1 MTRVNERNS
10 WKVSK
15 QSKDYAHNAINAMKI
30 QKETETKVI
39 TPRTPTTVDVES
51 EPVVTTDIEINWE
64 LNKSQA
70 CMRRM
75 MKLKLSDKEVSQMLL
90 DPKKRQQFGHMY
102 LKAIKVEV

>member
-15 QSKDYAHNAINAMKI
+15 QSKNYAHNAINAMK
-30 QKETETKVI
+30 QKETEVI
-39 TPRTPTTVDVES
+39 TPKAPTTVDVQS

-64 LNKSQA
+64 LNKSPA

-102 LKAIKVEV
+102 LKSIKVEI

>member
-1 MTRVNERNS
+1 M
-10 WKVSK
+10 KV
-15 QSKDYAHNAINAMKI
+15 
-30 QKETETKVI
+30 QKTEETEVI

-51 EPVVTTDIEINWE
+51 EPVVKTEYEINWE
-64 LNKSQA
+64 LNKSPA

-90 DPKKRQQFGHMY
+90 NPQKRQQFGHMY

>member
-1 MTRVNERNS
+1 
-10 WKVSK
+10 
-15 QSKDYAHNAINAMKI
+15 MKI
-30 QKETETKVI
+30 QKETEVI
-39 TPRTPTTVDVES
+39 TPKAPTTVDVES
-51 EPVVTTDIEINWE
+51 QPVNTIEIETNWE
-64 LNKSQA
+64 LNKSPA

>member
-1 MTRVNERNS
+1 
-10 WKVSK
+10 
-15 QSKDYAHNAINAMKI
+15 MKI
-30 QKETETKVI
+30 QKETDVI

-51 EPVVTTDIEINWE
+51 EPVVTTEYEINWE
-64 LNKSQA
+64 LNKSPA

-90 DPKKRQQFGHMY
+90 NPQKRQQFGHMY

>member
-1 MTRVNERNS
+1 
-10 WKVSK
+10 
-15 QSKDYAHNAINAMKI
+15 MKI

-39 TPRTPTTVDVES
+39 TPRTPTTVDVKS
-51 EPVVTTDIEINWE
+51 EPVVKTEYEINWE
-64 LNKSQA
+64 LNKSPA

-90 DPKKRQQFGHMY
+90 NPQKRQQFGHMY

>member
-1 MTRVNERNS
+1 
-10 WKVSK
+10 
-15 QSKDYAHNAINAMKI
+15 MK
-30 QKETETKVI
+30 QKETETEVI
-39 TPRTPTTVDVES
+39 TPKAPTTVDVES
-51 EPVVTTDIEINWE
+51 EPVVTGSIEYNWE

-102 LKAIKVEV
+102 LKSIKVEIWNRMQSTWSLLVLCFLVW

>member
-1 MTRVNERNS
+1 
-10 WKVSK
+10 
-15 QSKDYAHNAINAMKI
+15 MKL

-51 EPVVTTDIEINWE
+51 QPVNTSMPGTDIEINWE
-64 LNKSQA
+64 LNKSPA

-90 DPKKRQQFGHMY
+90 NPQKRQQFGHMY

>member
-1 MTRVNERNS
+1 
-10 WKVSK
+10 
-15 QSKDYAHNAINAMKI
+15 MKI

-51 EPVVTTDIEINWE
+51 QPVNTSMPGTDIEINWE
-64 LNKSQA
+64 LNKSPA

>member
-1 MTRVNERNS
+1 
-10 WKVSK
+10 
-15 QSKDYAHNAINAMKI
+15 MKI
-30 QKETETKVI
+30 QKETEVI

-51 EPVVTTDIEINWE
+51 EQVVTTDIEYEWE
-64 LNKSQA
+64 LNKSPA

-90 DPKKRQQFGHMY
+90 NPQKRQQFGHMY

>member
-1 MTRVNERNS
+1 
-10 WKVSK
+10 
-15 QSKDYAHNAINAMKI
+15 MKI
-30 QKETETKVI
+30 QKETEVI

-51 EPVVTTDIEINWE
+51 EPVVKTEYEINWE
-64 LNKSQA
+64 LNKSPA

-90 DPKKRQQFGHMY
+90 NPKKRQQFGHMY

>member
-1 MTRVNERNS
+1 
-10 WKVSK
+10 
-15 QSKDYAHNAINAMKI
+15 MK
-30 QKETETKVI
+30 QKEKTEVI
-39 TPRTPTTVDVES
+39 TPKAPTTVDVES
-51 EPVVTTDIEINWE
+51 EPVVTGSIEYNWE

-102 LKAIKVEV
+102 LKSIKVEIWNRMQSTWSLLVSCFLVW

>member
-1 MTRVNERNS
+1 
-10 WKVSK
+10 
-15 QSKDYAHNAINAMKI
+15 MKI

-51 EPVVTTDIEINWE
+51 QPVNESIPTSEIEINWE
-64 LNKSQA
+64 LNKSPA

>member
-1 MTRVNERNS
+1 M
-10 WKVSK
+10 KV
-15 QSKDYAHNAINAMKI
+15 
-30 QKETETKVI
+30 QKTEETEVI

-51 EPVVTTDIEINWE
+51 QPVNTIEYEINWE
-64 LNKSQA
+64 LNKSPA

-90 DPKKRQQFGHMY
+90 NPQKRQKFGHMY

>member
-1 MTRVNERNS
+1 
-10 WKVSK
+10 
-15 QSKDYAHNAINAMKI
+15 MKI

-39 TPRTPTTVDVES
+39 TPRTPPTVEVES
-51 EPVVTTDIEINWE
+51 QPVNKSEIEINWE
-64 LNKSQA
+64 LNKSPA

-90 DPKKRQQFGHMY
+90 NPQKRQQFGHMY

>member
-1 MTRVNERNS
+1 
-10 WKVSK
+10 
-15 QSKDYAHNAINAMKI
+15 MKI
-30 QKETETKVI
+30 QKETEVI

-51 EPVVTTDIEINWE
+51 EPVVKTEYEIKWE
-64 LNKSQA
+64 LNKSPA

-90 DPKKRQQFGHMY
+90 NPQKRQQFGHMY

>member
-1 MTRVNERNS
+1 M
-10 WKVSK
+10 KV
-15 QSKDYAHNAINAMKI
+15 
-30 QKETETKVI
+30 QKTEETEVI

-51 EPVVTTDIEINWE
+51 EPVVTSEIEINWE
-64 LNKSQA
+64 LNKSPE

-90 DPKKRQQFGHMY
+90 NPQKRQQFGHMY

>member
-1 MTRVNERNS
+1 
-10 WKVSK
+10 
-15 QSKDYAHNAINAMKI
+15 MKL

-39 TPRTPTTVDVES
+39 TPRTPTTVEVES
-51 EPVVTTDIEINWE
+51 QPVNESIPTSEIEINWE
-64 LNKSQA
+64 LNKSPA

>member
-1 MTRVNERNS
+1 
-10 WKVSK
+10 
-15 QSKDYAHNAINAMKI
+15 MKI
-30 QKETETKVI
+30 QKETEVI

-51 EPVVTTDIEINWE
+51 EPVVTTDIEYEWE
-64 LNKSQA
+64 LNKSPA

-90 DPKKRQQFGHMY
+90 NPQKRQQFGHMY

>member
-1 MTRVNERNS
+1 M
-10 WKVSK
+10 KV
-15 QSKDYAHNAINAMKI
+15 
-30 QKETETKVI
+30 QKTEETEVI

-51 EPVVTTDIEINWE
+51 QPVNTIEYEINWE
-64 LNKSQA
+64 LNKSPA

-90 DPKKRQQFGHMY
+90 NPQKRQQFGHMY

>member
-1 MTRVNERNS
+1 MTRVNEKNS
-10 WKVSK
+10 WKISK

-51 EPVVTTDIEINWE
+51 QPVNTSEIEINWE
-64 LNKSQA
+64 LNKSPA

-90 DPKKRQQFGHMY
+90 NPKKRQQFGHMY

>member
-1 MTRVNERNS
+1 
-10 WKVSK
+10 
-15 QSKDYAHNAINAMKI
+15 MK
-30 QKETETKVI
+30 QKETEVI
-39 TPRTPTTVDVES
+39 TPKAPTTVDVQS
-51 EPVVTTDIEINWE
+51 EPVNTTDIEINWE
-64 LNKSQA
+64 LNKSPA

>member
-1 MTRVNERNS
+1 
-10 WKVSK
+10 
-15 QSKDYAHNAINAMKI
+15 MKL

-51 EPVVTTDIEINWE
+51 QPVNTSMPGPDIEINWE
-64 LNKSQA
+64 LNKSPA

>member
-1 MTRVNERNS
+1 
-10 WKVSK
+10 
-15 QSKDYAHNAINAMKI
+15 MKI
-30 QKETETKVI
+30 QKETEVI

-51 EPVVTTDIEINWE
+51 EPVVKTEYEINWE
-64 LNKSQA
+64 LNKSPA

-90 DPKKRQQFGHMY
+90 NPQKRQQFGHMY

>member
-1 MTRVNERNS
+1 
-10 WKVSK
+10 
-15 QSKDYAHNAINAMKI
+15 MKI
-30 QKETETKVI
+30 QKETEVI

-51 EPVVTTDIEINWE
+51 EPVIKTEYEINWE
-64 LNKSQA
+64 LNKSPA

-90 DPKKRQQFGHMY
+90 NPKKRQQFGHMY

>member
-1 MTRVNERNS
+1 
-10 WKVSK
+10 
-15 QSKDYAHNAINAMKI
+15 MKI

-39 TPRTPTTVDVES
+39 TPRTPTTVEVES
-51 EPVVTTDIEINWE
+51 QPVNKSEIEINWE
-64 LNKSQA
+64 LNKSPA

-90 DPKKRQQFGHMY
+90 NPQKRQQFGHMY

>member
-1 MTRVNERNS
+1 
-10 WKVSK
+10 
-15 QSKDYAHNAINAMKI
+15 MKI
-30 QKETETKVI
+30 QKETEVI

-51 EPVVTTDIEINWE
+51 EPVVRTDIEYEWE
-64 LNKSQA
+64 LNKSPA

-90 DPKKRQQFGHMY
+90 NPKKRQQFGHMY